1 MNILDRYIIK
11 KILSTFVFV
20 MLILI
25 AIIVVIDLTEKI
37 DKFTKNELGAAVIA
51 SYYLDYVPWIAGF
64 ISPII
69 IFIAIVYVTSRLAAH
84 TEIIAMLSSG
94 ISFMRLLWPY
104 FLSALLLATISFLLN
119 GWVIPKS
126 NRERVAFEME
136 YVRNKVYS
144 DKSNVH
150 MQVEPN
156 VYLYLQNYNGETNT
170 GYQFTLERFE
180 NNTLVDKLTADN
192 IAWDSTKQKWTLRFW
207 RRRLVDSL
215 FQAKNVV
222 RETPSTLT
230 SRETQRVRNVQRGRR
245 PQAASPSTIEAG
257 KISVEGAALD
267 TAIAILPEDFQN
279 EERKYD
285 GMTIT
290 ELNHHIAKLRFR
302 GSTGVEVFEVEKHIR
317 FASPFTIFVLV
328 FMGVIV
334 SARKSRGGTGFQIAL
349 GFFLA
354 FVFILFF
361 MLTRTFAE
369 AGSISPMLAAWI
381 PNIIFTVV
389 SLGMYRYVPR

>member
-1 MNILDRYIIK
+1 MKILDRYILK

-37 DKFTKNELGAAVIA
+37 DKFTKNNLSSSEILG
-51 SYYLDYVPWIAGF
+51 YYLDYVPWVAGF

-94 ISFMRLLWPY
+94 ISFVRLLWPY
-104 FLSALLLATISFLLN
+104 VVGASILATVSFLLN

-126 NRERVAFEME
+126 NRERVAFEMQ
-136 YVRNKVYS
+136 YIKTRTYS
-144 DKSNVH
+144 DRQNVH

-156 VYLYLQNYNGETNT
+156 VFLYIQNYNAESNT

-180 NNTLVDKLTADN
+180 NNRLVEKLSADN
-192 IAWDSTKQKWTLRFW
+192 IAWDTAKNTWTLRYWNRKQIDQMFSVNDQ
-207 RRRLVDSL
+207 RKSRSLVD
-215 FQAKNVV
+215 NGV
-222 RETPSTLT
+222 T
-230 SRETQRVRNVQRGRR
+230 
-245 PQAASPSTIEAG
+245 
-257 KISVEGAALD
+257 LD
-267 TAIAILPEDFQN
+267 TALAITPSDFSNED
-279 EERKYD
+279 RKYD

-290 ELNHHIAKLRFR
+290 ELNEHIAKLRFR

-317 FASPFTIFVLV
+317 YASPFTIFVLV

-354 FVFILFF
+354 FIFILFF

-369 AGSISPMLAAWI
+369 AGSLSPWMAAWI
-381 PNIIFTVV
+381 PNMIFVFI
-389 SLGMYRYVPR
+389 SLALYRYVPR

>member
-1 MNILDRYIIK
+1 
-11 KILSTFVFV
+11 

-37 DKFTKNELGAAVIA
+37 DKFTANQLSGGVILG
-51 SYYLDYVPWIAGF
+51 YYLDYVPWVAGF

-69 IFIAIVYVTSRLAAH
+69 VFITIVYVTSRLAAH

-94 ISFMRLLWPY
+94 MSFMRLLWPY
-104 FLSALLLATISFLLN
+104 FVAALILASVSFFLN

-126 NRERVAFEME
+126 NRERVEFEMQ
-136 YVRNKVYS
+136 YVRSRQYTDRQNI
-144 DKSNVH
+144 H
-150 MQVEPN
+150 MQIEPS
-156 VYLYLQNYNGETNT
+156 VYLYIQNYSSQSNT
-170 GYQFTLERFE
+170 GYQFSLERFD
-180 NNTLVDKLTADN
+180 NNRLVDKLVAEN
-192 IAWDSTKQKWTLRFW
+192 FSWDSVKHKWNLRYWKRKKVDELFTVSQPGTRPKLTDEGVSMDTTL
-207 RRRLVDSL
+207 
-215 FQAKNVV
+215 N
-222 RETPSTLT
+222 
-230 SRETQRVRNVQRGRR
+230 
-245 PQAASPSTIEAG
+245 
-257 KISVEGAALD
+257 
-267 TAIAILPEDFQN
+267 ILPVDFES

-285 GMTIT
+285 GMTIP
-290 ELNHHIAKLRFR
+290 ELNKHIDKLRFR

-354 FVFILFF
+354 FIFILFF

-369 AGSISPMLAAWI
+369 AGSLSPWMAAWI
-381 PNIIFTVV
+381 PNAIFAVI
-389 SLGMYRYVPR
+389 SLTMYRYVPR

>member
-1 MNILDRYIIK
+1 MKILDRYIIK
-11 KILSTFVFV
+11 KILSTFLFV

-37 DKFTKNELGAAVIA
+37 DKFTKNNLSGGAIFG
-51 SYYLDYVPWIAGF
+51 YYLDYVPWVAGF

-84 TEIIAMLSSG
+84 SEFIAMLSSG
-94 ISFMRLLWPY
+94 ISFVRLLWPY
-104 FLSALLLATISFLLN
+104 FLGALILATVSFVLN

-126 NRERVAFEME
+126 NRERIEFEMQ
-136 YVRNKVYS
+136 YIRSRVYS
-144 DKSNVH
+144 DRQNIH
-150 MQVEPN
+150 MQIEPN
-156 VYLYLQNYNGETNT
+156 VYMYIQNYNNQSNT
-170 GYQFTLERFE
+170 GYQFTLERFDS
-180 NNTLVDKLTADN
+180 NRLVDKLSADN
-192 IAWDSTKQKWTLRFW
+192 ISWDSTKNKWTVKYWKRKK
-207 RRRLVDSL
+207 VDDL
-215 FQAKNVV
+215 FFPGHLPKRVSD
-222 RETPSTLT
+222 EGT
-230 SRETQRVRNVQRGRR
+230 S
-245 PQAASPSTIEAG
+245 
-257 KISVEGAALD
+257 LD
-267 TAIAILPEDFQN
+267 TLLSIVPADFQN
-279 EERKYD
+279 EDRKYD
-285 GMTIT
+285 GMTLT
-290 ELNHHIAKLRFR
+290 ELNKHIDKLRFR

-317 FASPFTIFVLV
+317 YASPFTIFVLV

-369 AGSISPMLAAWI
+369 AGSLSPWMAAWI
-381 PNIIFTVV
+381 PNLIFTTI